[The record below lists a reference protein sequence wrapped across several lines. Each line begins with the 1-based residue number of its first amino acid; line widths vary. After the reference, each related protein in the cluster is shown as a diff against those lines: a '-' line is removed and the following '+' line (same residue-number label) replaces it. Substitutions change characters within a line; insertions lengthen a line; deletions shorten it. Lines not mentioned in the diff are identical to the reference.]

1 MSDHKP
7 GPLVWGP
14 LSEVYGRTRPLF
26 IGFAIFA
33 GFQIPIAVAGNIET
47 IMIYR
52 FLAGSLVQPQSP
64 SSAEHMWISGRPS
77 IEVSLQ
83 QPSQAPLS

>member
-1 MSDHKP
+1 VRIESRADHKP

-33 GFQIPIAVAGNIET
+33 VFQIPIAVAQNIET
-47 IMIYR
+47 IMICR
-52 FLAGSLVQPQSP
+52 FLVVVWTRLSSYIRAPQKRSSLDTTTK
-64 SSAEHMWISGRPS
+64 
-77 IEVSLQ
+77 
-83 QPSQAPLS
+83 

>member
-14 LSEVYGRTRPLF
+14 FSEVYGRTRPLF

-52 FLAGSLVQPQSP
+52 FLAGSFG
-64 SSAEHMWISGRPS
+64 A
-77 IEVSLQ
+77 
-83 QPSQAPLS
+83 APIAIVGGTYVDFW